1 MIYERIKEI
10 CRKKG
15 VTISKLEQDLEFGRG
30 SVRKFDQHDPSV
42 GKMHM
47 VAGYLG
53 VTIDDLLDD
62 RYESNNGPDTL
73 AQQMYVDKDMRD
85 IYHMKNNMSAE
96 RFALYKK
103 LLEEMYRAE
112 CADNEN

>member
-10 CRKKG
+10 CNAKG
-15 VTISKLEQDLEFGRG
+15 ITIRKLEQDLEFGRG

-53 VTIDDLLDD
+53 VTVDELLDD
-62 RYESNNGPDTL
+62 KYESDKGPIRTDRSV
-73 AQQMYVDKDMRD
+73 AKKDRTF
-85 IYHMKNNMSAE
+85 K
-96 RFALYKK
+96 
-103 LLEEMYRAE
+103 RAV
-112 CADNEN
+112 C

>member
-10 CRKKG
+10 CNAKG
-15 VTISKLEQDLEFGRG
+15 ITIRKLEQDLEFGRG

-53 VTIDDLLDD
+53 VTVDELLDD
-62 RYESNNGPDTL
+62 KYESDKGPVAI
-73 AQQMYVDKDMRD
+73 AQKMYMDKDMRE
-85 IYHMKNNMSAE
+85 IYEMKNKMSAE

-103 LLEEMYRAE
+103 LLEEMYKAE
-112 CADNEN
+112 QGGNE